1 MPIYNIFF
9 GIICF
14 LIYREET
21 NQSKNLLQNQIVDD
35 DKTYNYIINNQWDIE
50 QYNLIDMFVIVTIK
64 LQNDHT
70 SPNIR
75 FSTVISAPKKK
86 NCKIKKT
93 YT

>member
-21 NQSKNLLQNQIVDD
+21 NNSKHLLQIQIVDD
-35 DKTYNYIINNQWDIE
+35 DIMYNYIIHNQWDTE
-50 QYNLIDMFVIVTIK
+50 QYNLIDMFVIATVK